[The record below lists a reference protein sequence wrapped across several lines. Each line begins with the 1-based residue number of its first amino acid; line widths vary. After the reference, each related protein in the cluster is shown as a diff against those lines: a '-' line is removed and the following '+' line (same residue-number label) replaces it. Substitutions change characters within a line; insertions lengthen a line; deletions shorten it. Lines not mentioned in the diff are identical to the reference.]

1 MFQILNAQVAD
12 TAKYTC
18 HAESKAGVATKVYRL
33 EVHGKSRDNFHET
46 NLKDPL
52 WVSFDWI
59 CYLTRSILNF
69 CCLLVIFTI
78 LYIVLYLKFNY

>member
-33 EVHGKSRDNFHET
+33 EVHGRSYNRTFGTSDDFSY
-46 NLKDPL
+46 PL
-52 WVSFDWI
+52 
-59 CYLTRSILNF
+59 
-69 CCLLVIFTI
+69 FT
-78 LYIVLYLKFNY
+78 